1 MKSSQLSITEVR
13 LRSAEEE
20 RDTLKQDLEGSNL
33 GKDEVI
39 KKAWETR
46 DSAVKRKN
54 ASEVELARERIAVMQ
69 VITSIPYHGSEGLW
83 SAFSTIFLRVA
94 TRAGRAGE
102 LEEASRLRRADDS
115 EPARPASVAT
125 SKKLWKSAP

>member
-13 LRSAEEE
+13 LKSAEEE
-20 RDTLKQDLEGSNL
+20 RDTLKQDLERSNL

-46 DSAVKRKN
+46 DSAVKRRN

-69 VITSIPYHGSEGLW
+69 VKT
-83 SAFSTIFLRVA
+83 
-94 TRAGRAGE
+94 
-102 LEEASRLRRADDS
+102 
-115 EPARPASVAT
+115 
-125 SKKLWKSAP
+125 